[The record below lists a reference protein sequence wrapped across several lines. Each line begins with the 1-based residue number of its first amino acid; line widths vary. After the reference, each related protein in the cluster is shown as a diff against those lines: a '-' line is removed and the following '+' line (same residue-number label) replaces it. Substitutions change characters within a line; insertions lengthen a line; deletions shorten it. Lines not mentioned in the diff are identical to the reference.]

1 MNIQDLNLKDKKV
14 LVRVDYNVPLLNNKV
29 IDDTK
34 IVASLKTI
42 NYLKKNN
49 CKIILMSHMGK
60 IKSKDDFS
68 QNSLKVVVPIL
79 SKLLNQKIYFEFQ
92 KEKIINKA
100 KSLKPK
106 EIMLLE
112 NTRFNDVSNNLES
125 GCSEELSKFYAS
137 LCDVFINDAFASS
150 HRKHASTYGVTK
162 YVQSGIGFL
171 IQDEIKELNVI
182 LKDPKKPFTIIM
194 GGKKIDDKIPVI
206 KNLIEKCDYLLLSGG
221 IANSFLAALNY
232 KVGLSII
239 NESYLDEIKEI
250 YKKYESKIL
259 LPVDVVVGNDGDKEY
274 AKQKEISEVLNDEI
288 ILDIGSKTIIK
299 YQDIIINSQTIF
311 INGTMGKYEDDKFS
325 KGTKE
330 IFALLKESPAHIIVG
345 GGDSVGAVKKLGF
358 ENDVDFL
365 STGGGATLEYLAKGY
380 LKALRKE
387 D

>member
-1 MNIQDLNLKDKKV
+1 MNIQDLNLKDKTV

-42 NYLKKNN
+42 NYLKENN

-68 QNSLKVVVPIL
+68 KNSLKVVVPIL
-79 SKLLNQKIYFEFQ
+79 SKLLNQEIYFEVQ
-92 KEKIINKA
+92 KEEIINKA

-150 HRKHASTYGVTK
+150 HRKHVSTYGVTK

-194 GGKKIDDKIPVI
+194 GGKKVDDKIPVI

-239 NESYLDEIKEI
+239 NESYLYEIKEI
-250 YKKYESKIL
+250 YRKYKSKIL
-259 LPVDVVVGNDGDKEY
+259 LPVDVVVGNDSDKEY
-274 AKQKEISEVLNDEI
+274 AQQKEISEVLNDEI

-299 YQDIIINSQTIF
+299 YQDVIINSQTIF

-365 STGGGATLEYLAKGY
+365 STGGGATLEYLATGY

>member
-1 MNIQDLNLKDKKV
+1 MNIQDLNLKDKTV

-42 NYLKKNN
+42 NYLKENN

-68 QNSLKVVVPIL
+68 KNSLKVVVPIL
-79 SKLLNQKIYFEFQ
+79 SKLLNQEIYFEVQ
-92 KEKIINKA
+92 KEEIINKA

-194 GGKKIDDKIPVI
+194 GGKKVDDKIPVI

-239 NESYLDEIKEI
+239 NESYLYEIKEI
-250 YKKYESKIL
+250 YRKYKSKIL
-259 LPVDVVVGNDGDKEY
+259 LPVDVVVGNDSDKEY
-274 AKQKEISEVLNDEI
+274 AQQKEISEVLNDEI

-299 YQDIIINSQTIF
+299 YQDVIINSQTIF

-365 STGGGATLEYLAKGY
+365 STGGGATLEYLATGY

>member
-1 MNIQDLNLKDKKV
+1 MNIQDLNLKDKTV

-68 QNSLKVVVPIL
+68 KNSLKVVVPIL
-79 SKLLNQKIYFEFQ
+79 SKLLNQEIYFEVQ
-92 KEKIINKA
+92 KEEITNKA
-100 KSLKPK
+100 KSLKSK

-182 LKDPKKPFTIIM
+182 LKKPKKPFTIIM
-194 GGKKIDDKIPVI
+194 GGKKVDDKIPVI

-274 AKQKEISEVLNDEI
+274 AKQKETSEVLNDEI

-299 YQDIIINSQTIF
+299 YQDVIINSQTIF
-311 INGTMGKYEDDKFS
+311 INGTMGKYEDYKFS

-330 IFALLKESPAHIIVG
+330 IFALLKESPAHVIVG

>member
-1 MNIQDLNLKDKKV
+1 MNIQDLNLKDKTV

-42 NYLKKNN
+42 NYLKENN

-68 QNSLKVVVPIL
+68 KNSLKVVVPIL
-79 SKLLNQKIYFEFQ
+79 SKLLNQEIYFEVQ
-92 KEKIINKA
+92 KEEIINKA

-182 LKDPKKPFTIIM
+182 LKKPKKPFTIIM
-194 GGKKIDDKIPVI
+194 GGKKVDDKIPVI

-250 YKKYESKIL
+250 YKKYKRKIL
-259 LPVDVVVGNDGDKEY
+259 LPVDVVVGNDSDKEY

-330 IFALLKESPAHIIVG
+330 IFALLKESPAHVIVG

>member
-1 MNIQDLNLKDKKV
+1 MNIQDLNLKDKTV

-42 NYLKKNN
+42 NYLKENN

-68 QNSLKVVVPIL
+68 KNSLKVVVPIL
-79 SKLLNQKIYFEFQ
+79 SKLLNQKIYFEVQ
-92 KEKIINKA
+92 KEEIINKA

-182 LKDPKKPFTIIM
+182 LNDPKKPFTIIM
-194 GGKKIDDKIPVI
+194 GGKKVDDKIPVI

-239 NESYLDEIKEI
+239 NESYLDEIKGI
-250 YKKYESKIL
+250 YKKYKSKIL
-259 LPVDVVVGNDGDKEY
+259 LPVDVVVGNDSDKEY

-330 IFALLKESPAHIIVG
+330 IFALLKESPAHVIVG